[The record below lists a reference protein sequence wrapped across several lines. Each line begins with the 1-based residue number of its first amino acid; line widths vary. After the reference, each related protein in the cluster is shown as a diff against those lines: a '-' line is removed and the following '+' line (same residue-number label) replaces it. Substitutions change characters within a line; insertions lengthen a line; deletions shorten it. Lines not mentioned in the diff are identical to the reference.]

1 MKSLI
6 LNKYVR
12 KNWSILQRYM
22 NKDLT
27 FSLIIL
33 KVGYVLK
40 YDTGRKSYN
49 SVGECQ
55 EGTEIFLQ
63 LSATAIDHY
72 SWFYSK
78 LKMYDLRCILKNL
91 KDTNCSFAFFFRWMN
106 YSLSY
111 HKLNLPNL
119 YIQDPT
125 SYLLPGI
132 SFLFLFLFYFIF
144 SFNKRDIWNSV
155 KYFKDGPNS
164 GGSIKLFRSYQ
175 FRNIFYSLFKNRH

>member
-1 MKSLI
+1 
-6 LNKYVR
+6 
-12 KNWSILQRYM
+12 M

-63 LSATAIDHY
+63 LSTTAIDHY
-72 SWFYSK
+72 SRFYSK

-91 KDTNCSFAFFFRWMN
+91 KDTNCSFAF
-106 YSLSY
+106 
-111 HKLNLPNL
+111 
-119 YIQDPT
+119 
-125 SYLLPGI
+125 
-132 SFLFLFLFYFIF
+132 
-144 SFNKRDIWNSV
+144 
-155 KYFKDGPNS
+155 
-164 GGSIKLFRSYQ
+164 LFR
-175 FRNIFYSLFKNRH
+175 